1 MTDHPAQGHAGTDTV
16 ARAAVPAPG
25 GDRASAP
32 PTPRTPEPGTAAP
45 GGPAADATPG
55 DATPGEAAAGTAQAA
70 PDGRLWQALTAL
82 YAADPATAPAP
93 RTGTG
98 TGTGSG
104 TGDGAPDDGRPAD
117 GRTAARP
124 DGRLRRALSALYAA
138 DPATADVPAGAL
150 GAEAARKSAGESAG
164 ESARPV
170 PDAVPE
176 ERGEPGGTATAPFTA
191 AVVQDL
197 LCRAERD
204 RRLTREAGAAPTPQ
218 RRRGVVECHR
228 DNADALAGIVARHG
242 WPAAAAVGAE
252 ASTAALMILLH
263 APRLDLRLRCR
274 DLIAQAMADGRTPA
288 VHLAYIADHCAVEL
302 GEPQFYGTRIDP
314 VTLRPYPVRLP
325 QTLDERRQ
333 DVGLGPMEEQMR
345 ALRLRG

>member
-1 MTDHPAQGHAGTDTV
+1 MTDHPAQAHAGTDTV

-25 GDRASAP
+25 GDRAYAP
-32 PTPRTPEPGTAAP
+32 PPPRAPEPGTAAP
-45 GGPAADATPG
+45 DGPAADATAGETVPG
-55 DATPGEAAAGTAQAA
+55 AAQAA
-70 PDGRLWQALTAL
+70 PEGRLWQALTAM
-82 YAADPATAPAP
+82 YAADTAAARAP

-98 TGTGSG
+98 AG
-104 TGDGAPDDGRPAD
+104 TGDTGDGRPGD
-117 GRTAARP
+117 RRTAALP
-124 DGRLRRALSALYAA
+124 DGRLRRALSALYATA
-138 DPATADVPAGAL
+138 PASADVPADAL
-150 GAEAARKSAGESAG
+150 GAEAARGSAGESG
-164 ESARPV
+164 RPV
-170 PDAVPE
+170 PDAVPG
-176 ERGEPGGTATAPFTA
+176 ERDEPGETATAPFTA

-228 DNADALAGIVARHG
+228 DNADALAGIVGRHG

-274 DLIAQAMADGRTPA
+274 DLIAQATADGRTPA

-325 QTLDERRQ
+325 ETLDERRQ